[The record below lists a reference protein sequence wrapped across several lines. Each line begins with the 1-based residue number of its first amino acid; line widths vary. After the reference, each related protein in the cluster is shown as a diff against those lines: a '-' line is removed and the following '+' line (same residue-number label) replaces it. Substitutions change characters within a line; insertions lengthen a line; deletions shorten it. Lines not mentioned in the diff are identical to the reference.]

1 MPTRFLDRF
10 ALIAAVVAAALATE
24 PHLATAQTSSF
35 DVPELGARIRVSRIA
50 ATPTAGTVLA
60 RGSDS
65 IVIGRPDGRRES
77 VAMKDVTGLEIS
89 RGRTRNVVVGVAL
102 GLVAGAVG
110 GVQLK
115 KSGDRVTTTGALFK
129 STDPNN
135 LYLQAAP
142 SADTTAGNPMWVPF
156 GMLAGTSIGTLVGVM
171 WKERWRP
178 AAIRR
183 GDVKVGVLP
192 APESRRVSLALSA
205 RF

>member
-1 MPTRFLDRF
+1 MPTRLLDRLVLIP
-10 ALIAAVVAAALATE
+10 AIAAAIATDVAK
-24 PHLATAQTSSF
+24 AQTSSF
-35 DVPELGARIRVSRIA
+35 DGPEVGARIRVSRMA
-50 ATPTAGTVLA
+50 ATPMTGTMLA

-89 RGRTRNVVVGVAL
+89 RGRTRNVAVGVAL
-102 GLVAGAVG
+102 GLVAGVVA
-110 GVQLK
+110 GVQLR
-115 KSGDRVTTTGALFK
+115 KSGNRVTTDKPFI

-135 LYLQAAP
+135 LYLMAAP
-142 SADTTAGNPMWVPF
+142 VADTTVGNPMWIPL
-156 GMLAGTSIGTLVGVM
+156 GMIAGATLGTFVGAI

-183 GDVKVGVLP
+183 GDAKVGFLP
-192 APESRRVSLALSA
+192 ATKSRRVSLALSA